1 MSCQVCKNKAWVVC
15 DEKGLIC
22 LDCLNI
28 SKETCFSHD
37 LVPRGLSKDVKVNK
51 GNDYHH
57 DLEEKLASALE
68 TIKQLQ
74 ERENLLKHDIDVLS
88 KLKSNSSETSERP
101 SLAESANSVESTP
114 SSAPVIPIVKKKGLS
129 VKN

>member
-1 MSCQVCKNKAWVVC
+1 MSCQVCKNKPYVRC

-22 LDCLNI
+22 LDCLKI
-28 SKETCFSHD
+28 SEEPCFSHGLSKQGLSED
-37 LVPRGLSKDVKVNK
+37 ASHGLSKDTHTNVEKDELV
-51 GNDYHH
+51 
-57 DLEEKLASALE
+57 EKLASALE

-88 KLKSNSSETSERP
+88 KLRTKSETELN
-101 SLAESANSVESTP
+101 SLESTP
-114 SSAPVIPIVKKKGLS
+114 SSAPIGREAPVKKKGLS